1 MVTSKNASVKL
12 IAEYV
17 QTSVMSATGRNRVH
31 CQLLYGNVVINRR
44 MLLHNVDHIESE
56 ELDRQAVQ
64 IMQLIGVR
72 EGTVVLPGF
81 TGDGVDQLLEV
92 LCCD

>member
-1 MVTSKNASVKL
+1 
-12 IAEYV
+12 
-17 QTSVMSATGRNRVH
+17 MSAIGRSRVH
-31 CQLLYGNVVINRR
+31 CQLLNGKVVINRR

-56 ELDRQAVQ
+56 ELDRQSVH

-72 EGTVVLPGF
+72 EGTIVLLGF
-81 TGDGVDQLLEV
+81 TGDDVDQLLEV